1 MAGVIEEIQFAMD
14 QAAIDQLIAESQRT
28 GERVGKQMT
37 EAIGTGGKD
46 AARKAA
52 VDIMGELERDL
63 ERNEARVKESLAR
76 GLISEDGARK
86 AADANARAYN
96 AGIMRAMD
104 QLRQKG
110 ALTNEAFI
118 EMTAKL
124 KNVGAASSEVDKV
137 STSTSKLTSLLQRA
151 GGIMAGFFALNRI
164 KAFGASAIEEFR
176 KDEAA
181 LDRLDSALRRMGTSA
196 DALAPQLRQI
206 EGEMRTLRLDEDET
220 QEILG
225 TLIGRTNQ
233 VAESFK
239 NVGLVVALARREH
252 MDFGSAAQIVA
263 NLMNGNVIRLRQ
275 LGINATNAKDALAE
289 LRKETAG
296 EGEKWAAT
304 LTGRLTGLNV
314 LWGNFKSA
322 IGEAMIEA
330 GGGSSVIDTLSA
342 TIQTMT
348 KWVMENHE
356 AIRAFKDAIVDL
368 IKSLGDLGKGMDDNL
383 VSFTQFEKDLNDID
397 HALNR
402 VNAAVTWFAGAVKKA
417 YGDLTQ
423 LISFGLIGKAISED
437 GERIMAEGDRLMRDA
452 DSRWRAT
459 LNRIAGTG
467 DRGKVTPGEGE
478 SLGSIRGA
486 GESGVIPTG
495 PGGGGG
501 RDAIAEAAK
510 AKAAADALEKAHAD
524 LIQNAMKL
532 AEVESTRALGLRLL
546 NKEEDD
552 LKKQL
557 DSGTLSL
564 NDRVKKLQQ
573 LNDVEKAIRE
583 NQNKLDPEFVK
594 AMNNSIDTQLG
605 IIQPKAGEPTAPA
618 DVIAAVH
625 EQAAHATDN
634 LPTQF
639 PGVKDAFDDMLADMR
654 ENSADVA
661 DDIAGHFSDAFAQM
675 RKDGFTL
682 NSVLSNLGKG
692 LAKSILGEIQKV
704 AKGEA
709 LQALANA
716 IKFTA
721 IGIGQAA
728 TGNPNAGKSF
738 AAAGTFAKSAIAWGA
753 LAGSVGAIGG
763 GGAGGGDSG
772 SGGGSTNDRTSTI
785 DNSTKSGPEIHIYL
799 DGVDS
804 RNPRHQE
811 IIGDANRR
819 WMETTGG
826 KIIYHPG
833 A

>member
-14 QAAIDQLIAESQRT
+14 QAAIDRLIAESATAGDRA
-28 GERVGKQMT
+28 GEAMVK
-37 EAIGTGGKD
+37 AIGSGGKD

-52 VDIMGELERDL
+52 VEIIGDL
-63 ERNEARVKESLAR
+63 ERNLESQEARVRESLAR

-96 AGIMRAMD
+96 AGILRAMD

-110 ALTNEAFI
+110 ALTNEAFV
-118 EMTAKL
+118 EMTGKL
-124 KNVGAASSEVDKV
+124 KNVGAAASEVDKV

-164 KAFGASAIEEFR
+164 KAFGASSIEEFR

-196 DALAPQLRQI
+196 DNLAPQLREL
-206 EGEMRTLRLDEDET
+206 EGRMRALRLDEDET

-225 TLIGRTNQ
+225 TLIGRTNK
-233 VAESFK
+233 VAESFQ
-239 NVGLVVALARREH
+239 NVSLVVALARREH

-289 LRKETAG
+289 LRRETAG

-342 TIQTMT
+342 TIQTAT
-348 KWVMENHE
+348 KWVMENHDAVRE
-356 AIRAFKDAIVDL
+356 WKDAIFEL
-368 IKSLGDLGKGMDDNL
+368 LSSIGEMIKQLDISTASLRQWRTDMANMEHSLNGLNAALTTFAGNVKEKWGDLL
-383 VSFTQFEKDLNDID
+383 
-397 HALNR
+397 
-402 VNAAVTWFAGAVKKA
+402 
-417 YGDLTQ
+417 Q
-423 LISFGLIGKAISED
+423 LLSFGLMGKAIAED
-437 GERIMAEGDRLMRDA
+437 GRRIMEEGDRLMREA
-452 DSRWRAT
+452 DSRWRST

-478 SLGSIRGA
+478 SLGSLRGA
-486 GESGVIPTG
+486 GGSGIIPAG

-501 RDAIAEAAK
+501 RDALRDAAEAK
-510 AKAAADALEKAHAD
+510 RAAQELEKAHQD
-524 LIQNAMKL
+524 LIANAMKL
-532 AEVESTRALGLRLL
+532 TEVESTRSLGLRLL
-546 NKEEDD
+546 SKEEDD
-552 LKKQL
+552 LKKAL
-557 DSGTLSL
+557 DGGNLTLD
-564 NDRVKKLQQ
+564 DRVKKLQQ
-573 LNDVEKAIRE
+573 LNDVQKAIRE
-583 NQNKLDPEFVK
+583 HQNKLDPEWVK
-594 AMNNSIDTQLG
+594 FMEGQIDRNLG
-605 IIQPKAGEPTAPA
+605 ITPPPKAGEATMTP
-618 DVIAAVH
+618 DVAAAVRD
-625 EQAAHATDN
+625 QASHAMDN

-639 PGVKDAFDDMLADMR
+639 PGVKDAFDDLLADMR
-654 ENSADVA
+654 ENSEGVA
-661 DDIAGHFSDAFAQM
+661 SDIAGYFSDAFSQM
-675 RKDGFTL
+675 KKDGFTL
-682 NSVLSNLGKG
+682 NSILSNLGKG

-728 TGNPNAGKSF
+728 TGNPNSGKSF

-763 GGAGGGDSG
+763 GGGGGSDSG
-772 SGGGSTNDRTSTI
+772 GGGGSTNDRSSTV
-785 DNSTKSGPEIHIYL
+785 DNSVKTGPEIHIYL
-799 DGVDS
+799 DPID
-804 RNPRHQE
+804 PRDPKAQE
-811 IIGDANRR
+811 VIGEANRK

-826 KIIYHPG
+826 KIIYH
-833 A
+833 